1 MFDRYRHLF
10 GMVAL
15 LLLLFVVSCVLLG
28 GCASQLA
35 SQQCAR
41 FGYQRNT
48 FEMSRCLDQ
57 QYNQN
62 LQLQQQ
68 RAAPSIV
75 VAPQ

>member
-1 MFDRYRHLF
+1 MFQRYRHLL

-28 GCASQLA
+28 GCATQLA
-35 SQQCAR
+35 TQQCAT
-41 FGYQRNT
+41 FGYRLNT
-48 FEMSRCLDQ
+48 FEMFRCQ
-57 QYNQN
+57 ERQYNQN

-75 VAPQ
+75 VAPR